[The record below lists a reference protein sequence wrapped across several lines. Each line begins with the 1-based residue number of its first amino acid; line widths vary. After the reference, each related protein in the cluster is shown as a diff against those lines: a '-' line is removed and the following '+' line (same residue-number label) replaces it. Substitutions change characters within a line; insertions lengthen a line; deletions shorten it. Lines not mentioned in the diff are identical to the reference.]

1 MMENTLKILVINSG
15 SSSMKYTLFEMDRE
29 RVLFSGEIERIG
41 LDGSRHTFRT
51 NSNPAQS
58 KELPVRDIGE
68 ALDEVFS
75 TFLSQGPISSLDEI
89 PAVAHR
95 IGHGGKYREAVR
107 IDRDVIDEIR
117 RMTPMIPLHH
127 PAMIVG
133 IEECVRRMPT
143 AVHCAVFDTWFHWTI
158 PDEAAIYGLP
168 YHYFAERGYR
178 RTGFHGNSHAY
189 VAAKAA
195 EFLGQPIERL
205 KIITCHLGNG
215 ASLCAVDRGRSID
228 TTLGMTAV
236 PGLIMGSRAGD
247 VDTGLIP
254 IIMKEDNLSPDQM
267 TDMLFKESGL
277 VGISGVSRDFRD
289 VDAAAQ
295 EGNPR
300 AKLAVAAFCYQ
311 VKRQIGSMLI
321 VLGRCDPLVFTG
333 GIGQNSS
340 TVRAR
345 VLEGTEDLGFRLD
358 PKKNTRVALTDTA
371 PVADISAADSRIKI
385 LVVETFEE
393 LMMARQCLKVLQATK
408 QKDTGKQ

>member
-29 RVLFSGEIERIG
+29 RVLFSGEMERIG

-51 NSNPAQS
+51 NSNPSQS

-75 TFLSQGPISSLDEI
+75 TLLNQGPISSLDEI

-95 IGHGGKYREAVR
+95 IGHGGKYRKAVR

-189 VAAKAA
+189 VSAKAA
-195 EFLGQPIERL
+195 NFLGKPIDEL

-277 VGISGVSRDFRD
+277 MGISGVSRDFRD

-321 VLGRCDPLVFTG
+321 VLGRCDALVFTG

-345 VLEGTEDLGFRLD
+345 VLEGTEDLGFGLD
-358 PKKNTRVALTDTA
+358 GTKNTQVSLTDSA
-371 PVADISAADSRIKI
+371 PVADISAADSKTRI

-393 LMMARQCLKVLQATK
+393 LMMARQCLKVLEGGRRAT
-408 QKDTGKQ
+408 